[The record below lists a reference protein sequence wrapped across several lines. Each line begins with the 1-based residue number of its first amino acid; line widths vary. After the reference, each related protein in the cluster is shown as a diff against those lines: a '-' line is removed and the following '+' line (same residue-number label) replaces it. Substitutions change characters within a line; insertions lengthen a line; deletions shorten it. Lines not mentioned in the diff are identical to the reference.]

1 MLGRNERRDVID
13 DAHVDGYVIPVMI
26 NINLVYYDAE
36 TLIYQFYLMAKLAIG
51 QLMIDEFQS
60 FSLQINEQS
69 SKTVPNEPCHR

>member
-1 MLGRNERRDVID
+1 
-13 DAHVDGYVIPVMI
+13 MI